1 MEGGTESEFTRR
13 VAHNLE
19 ALIVNEGPDTI
30 AGILAERVQDAGVV
44 IPSSAG
50 YFEAIRPILRQY
62 DRPLMADEVMCG
74 FDRTGFMWGS
84 VKFNLQPDAIVAF
97 KFITAGYFPGA
108 AIILD

>member
-1 MEGGTESEFTRR
+1 MEGGTESEFTQR
-13 VAHNLE
+13 VARDLE
-19 ALIVNEGPDTI
+19 ALIVNEVPDTI
-30 AGILAERVQDAGVV
+30 AGIFAERVQGAGVV
-44 IPSSAG
+44 MPSSAG
-50 YFEAIRPILRQY
+50 YFEAIRPILRKY
-62 DRPLMADEVMCG
+62 DRPLIADEVICG